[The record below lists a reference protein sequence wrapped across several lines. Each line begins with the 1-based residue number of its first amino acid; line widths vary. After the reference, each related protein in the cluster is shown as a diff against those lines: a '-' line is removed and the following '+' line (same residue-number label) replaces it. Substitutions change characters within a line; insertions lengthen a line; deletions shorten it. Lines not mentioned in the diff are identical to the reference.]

1 MGFMAASRNWK
12 GLCISV
18 QKARALPAEVLR

>member
-12 GLCISV
+12 GLCVSI
-18 QKARALPAEVLR
+18 QRARALLAEVLG

>member
-12 GLCISV
+12 GLCVSI
-18 QKARALPAEVLR
+18 QRARALPAEVLG